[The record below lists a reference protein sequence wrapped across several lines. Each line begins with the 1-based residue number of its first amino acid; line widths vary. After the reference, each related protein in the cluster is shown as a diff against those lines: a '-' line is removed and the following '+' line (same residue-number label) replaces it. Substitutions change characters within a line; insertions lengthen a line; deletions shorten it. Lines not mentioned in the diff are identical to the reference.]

1 MGKGL
6 ASAERRRTWPSR
18 NRPCLDCGKPK
29 KSSTGARC
37 AACARALVGPG
48 RGGTRTLKPCSRCG
62 REFWPWAPRKSG
74 KPADHARQFCCPK
87 QRATP
92 RLALVVRTVA
102 CHVCH
107 RPFTTTLTKRKLCG
121 SPECERKDGVA
132 KAKARYGADPIS
144 ERARVAAYKK
154 AHPDKNLDWGHRR
167 RVRIRNGF
175 VAPIDTLALRESR
188 KTCTYCGCRLTATNR
203 TIDHVIAVAA
213 GGAHE
218 ASNLVLS
225 CSDCNSRKSARPIAE
240 WISMLAPKRQAI
252 VALLCKRR
260 GLGQRMLP
268 LGVVGGHP
276 NGSRS
281 SLSTERVE
289 RSPASNISQ
298 ETLGAS
304 VPA

>member
-1 MGKGL
+1 MSK
-6 ASAERRRTWPSR
+6 ASAERARTWPSR
-18 NRPCLDCGKPK
+18 NRPCPDCGKPK
-29 KSSTGARC
+29 RGIRC
-37 AACARALVGPG
+37 RACARALIGPG
-48 RGGTRTLKPCSRCG
+48 RSGTPTLKPCPRCG
-62 REFWPWAPRKSG
+62 KEFWPWAPRKSG
-74 KPADHARQFCCPK
+74 KPADHARKFCCPK
-87 QRATP
+87 QRAKPKP
-92 RLALVVRTVA
+92 RPERWEVA
-102 CHVCH
+102 CVVC
-107 RPFTTTLTKRKLCG
+107 RRTFTTTQTRRKLCAA
-121 SPECERKDGVA
+121 PECRRQHSVL
-132 KAKARYGADPIS
+132 KARARHAADPVR
-144 ERARVAAYKK
+144 ETARVAAYKK

-175 VAPIDTLALRESR
+175 VAPVDTLALQESR
-188 KTCTYCGCRLTATNR
+188 KTCTYCGCRLTATNK

-218 ASNLVLS
+218 APNLVLA
-225 CSDCNSRKSARPIAE
+225 CSDCNARKSARPIAE
-240 WISMLAPKRQAI
+240 WVAMLTPKRQAI
-252 VALLCKRR
+252 VARLCERR